1 MERRRAPDASM
12 APVLARLVRS
22 LATLCLAGGVAIV
35 VQTCVWATLCFTEV
49 RSHGFA
55 AVTHPEKV
63 VEAEQAVVAAGSIVS
78 VRTDAADAPTASAAP
93 GDPGEASETASD
105 GGPTPEASTADSI
118 LALSTGI
125 STVIGV
131 ASLGLLPIVLTV
143 AFVTAL
149 VRAPRAA
156 NATMAGILWAVLL
169 FGLVLPWNAFWPQ
182 VPWGGLF
189 VSYAALVTETQALRA
204 TSSPFSFAA
213 LIVHVAIP
221 ALAVGGLV
229 LLAWRCGEALH
240 AELLAAESLAVDP
253 EIDRDATAV
262 AKKGPTLAVSR
273 SAAGFAMAT
282 HSPLASIGPSSDAA
296 EETEAEPRPRRLI

>member
-22 LATLCLAGGVAIV
+22 LATLCLAGGIAIV

-49 RSHGFA
+49 RAHGLA

-63 VEAEQAVVAAGSIVS
+63 VEAEQATVAAGSIVS
-78 VRTDAADAPTASAAP
+78 VRADAAATPATEAEAALADGASAP
-93 GDPGEASETASD
+93 DGSSGSSTSD
-105 GGPTPEASTADSI
+105 TVLG
-118 LALSTGI
+118 LLTGI
-125 STVIGV
+125 STVVGV

-143 AFVTAL
+143 AFLTAL

-156 NATMAGILWAVLL
+156 NASMAGILWAFLL

-182 VPWGGLF
+182 VPWSGLF
-189 VSYAALVTETQALRA
+189 VSYAALVAETQTLRT
-204 TSSPFSFAA
+204 TSSPFSFGA
-213 LIVHVAIP
+213 LVVHVGIP

-240 AELLAAESLAVDP
+240 AELLAAESLVVDP

-262 AKKGPTLAVSR
+262 AKKGPSLAVSR
-273 SAAGFAMAT
+273 SAAGLAMAT

-296 EETEAEPRPRRLI
+296 DEAEAEPRPRRLI